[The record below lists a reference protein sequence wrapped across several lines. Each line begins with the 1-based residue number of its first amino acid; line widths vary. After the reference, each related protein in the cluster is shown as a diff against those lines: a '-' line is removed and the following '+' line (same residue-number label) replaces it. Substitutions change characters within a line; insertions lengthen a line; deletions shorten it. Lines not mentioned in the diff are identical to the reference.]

1 MSISINFNDQN
12 KQNMPGLAV
21 SLATSQKENEKK
33 TTVFMGD
40 LNIGKDPIKEKIE
53 SARKQAF
60 KIVSDAY
67 GADRDFDKQVG
78 KIKDLA
84 KEMKAEKAAAQE
96 DKKAAE
102 ETIEGIK
109 NEYSV
114 GEDSKEQQDLE
125 WLMNYRKGSRDERF
139 CDPEQMKKDRAR
151 ADEIEANLTE
161 YQSRMLEA
169 GEQLDTAQKRIDEA
183 DAALVATRQSLT
195 DAAQE
200 KNKNHAMVDAQ
211 NEAEAIMD
219 AAEKSVVGMIM
230 NDAKDKID
238 EKAREEQEKAEEKKE
253 EEEKQEKI
261 EAERAEKKAIQEALA
276 EGSKETVQEARDQ
289 SRQRGND
296 DLELTDVLGSDPT
309 QRIENAGNV
318 NAALDEL
325 KNKMALIDADLK
337 GIKIDE
343 SV

>member
-1 MSISINFNDQN
+1 MSISINLNDQN
-12 KQNMPGLAV
+12 KINMPGIAV
-21 SLATSQKENEKK
+21 SSAASQKEGEKK
-33 TTVFMGD
+33 TSVFMGD
-40 LNIGKDPIKEKIE
+40 LNIGHDPVKEKIE

-60 KIVSDAY
+60 KLVSDAY
-67 GADRDFDKQVG
+67 GADRDFDKQLG

-84 KEMKAEKAAAQE
+84 KEMKAEKAAAQA

-109 NEYSV
+109 KEYSV
-114 GEDSKEQQDLE
+114 ADDSREQQDLE
-125 WLMNYRKGSRDERF
+125 WLMAYRKASHDERF
-139 CDPEQMKKDRAR
+139 CDPEQMEKNRAR

-169 GEQLDTAQKRIDEA
+169 NEQLDTAQKRIDDA
-183 DAALVATRQSLT
+183 DAVIVSARQSLT
-195 DAAQE
+195 DAEQE

-211 NEAEAIMD
+211 KEAEAIMD
-219 AAEKSVVGMIM
+219 TAEKSVVGMVM

-253 EEEKQEKI
+253 EEEKQEKL

-276 EGSKETVQEARDQ
+276 QGSKDALQEAREQ
-289 SRQRGND
+289 SRQREND
-296 DLELTDVLGSDPT
+296 DLDLTDVMGTDPM
-309 QRIENAGNV
+309 QRLENAGNV

-343 SV
+343 TI

>member
-1 MSISINFNDQN
+1 MSISINLNDPN
-12 KQNMPGLAV
+12 KINMPGIAV
-21 SLATSQKENEKK
+21 ASSVSQKEGEKK
-33 TTVFMGD
+33 TSVFMGD
-40 LNIGKDPIKEKIE
+40 LNIGKDPVKEKLE

-60 KIVSDAY
+60 KLVSDAY
-67 GADRDFDKQVG
+67 GADRDFDKQLG

-84 KEMKAEKAAAQE
+84 KEMKIEKAAAQE

-102 ETIEGIK
+102 EAIEGIK
-109 NEYSV
+109 KEYSV
-114 GEDSKEQQDLE
+114 GSDSKEQQDLE
-125 WLMNYRKGSRDERF
+125 WLMDYRKASPDERF

-276 EGSKETVQEARDQ
+276 EGSKEAVQEARDQ

-296 DLELTDVLGSDPT
+296 DLELTDVLGSDPM

>member
-1 MSISINFNDQN
+1 MSISINLNDPN
-12 KQNMPGLAV
+12 KINMPGIAV
-21 SLATSQKENEKK
+21 ASSVSQKEGEKK
-33 TTVFMGD
+33 TSVFMGD
-40 LNIGKDPIKEKIE
+40 LNIGKDPVKEKLE

-60 KIVSDAY
+60 KLVSDAY
-67 GADRDFDKQVG
+67 GADRDLDKQLG

-84 KEMKAEKAAAQE
+84 KEMKIEKAAAQE

-102 ETIEGIK
+102 ESIEGIK
-109 NEYSV
+109 KEYSV
-114 GEDSKEQQDLE
+114 GSDSKEQQDLE
-125 WLMNYRKGSRDERF
+125 WLMDYRKASPDERF

-238 EKAREEQEKAEEKKE
+238 EKTREEQEKAEEKKE

-276 EGSKETVQEARDQ
+276 EGSKEAVQEARDQ

-296 DLELTDVLGSDPT
+296 DLELTDVLGSDPM

>member
-1 MSISINFNDQN
+1 MGISINLNDQN
-12 KQNMPGLAV
+12 QFNMPGVAV
-21 SLATSQKENEKK
+21 SSVASHKENEKK
-33 TTVFMGD
+33 ATVFMGD
-40 LNIGKDPIKEKIE
+40 LNIGKDPVTEKIE
-53 SARKQAF
+53 RARKQAF

-67 GADRDFDKQVG
+67 GADRDFDQQVG

-84 KEMKAEKAAAQE
+84 KEMKAEKAAAQA

-102 ETIEGIK
+102 ETIESIK

-114 GEDSKEQQDLE
+114 GSEE
-125 WLMNYRKGSRDERF
+125 YRS
-139 CDPEQMKKDRAR
+139 
-151 ADEIEANLTE
+151 L
-161 YQSRMLEA
+161 MLEA
-169 GEQLDTAQKRIDEA
+169 NKQLDTAQKCMDDA
-183 DAALVATRQSLT
+183 DAGLVAARQSLT

-219 AAEKSVVGMIM
+219 AAEKSVVGMVM

-276 EGSKETVQEARDQ
+276 EGSKEAVQEARDQ

-309 QRIENAGNV
+309 QRIENAGNINV
-318 NAALDEL
+318 ALDEL